1 MPSFKYQQKSKR
13 KLYYLSN
20 KERALTTQREY
31 YCNNLEKERARSV
44 ANYVTAKQEKP
55 ERQKRASQCSSR
67 KNYFKNLARSRQS
80 STSKVQKFYEKNK
93 EACREASR
101 VKMKKYY
108 DKNREACREASRVKR
123 KKLYAY
129 HGQKLKVKARMYY
142 RRKQH
147 IVRAQRRNRYALA
160 EVNDLCREA
169 ILKNIQVN
177 MLSHSE
183 ELKNIV
189 NSLSELQSTLCQK
202 LSSKLLCKTV
212 CKIVASKL
220 LAKVF
225 QARRTET
232 SSLLAVCRHITT
244 FVFNDRKDIGEGIHH
259 ASTEPYFYD
268 AAYSVVKRKCIPITR
283 HGVCFVAEQAECPK
297 DKKKDNNKPR
307 ATSVCF
313 HWKCTEECKTLS
325 NAEVESIVSLKQSFS
340 KPMNEIRQSL
350 EELDNGCPYC
360 HGHTTTYFS
369 TSTGVPTTTPKLGH
383 PLVCHGDGTK
393 CTSKLR
399 ILRCAAVHYPLL
411 LTFLKDVYTAL
422 SNHCAIKE
430 IDMGLRNADITKLI
444 EVTDSKSLH
453 DLLTEDTADSYMQ
466 GVSETN
472 PKYRQSNIETPLLL
486 EHAAVVAKYEKD
498 CEDFADIPCMC
509 CERLC
514 QRKNVSKISLSDD
527 KLSSEVWHR
536 LKDFVVS
543 KNPNVLNEQNYLCN
557 YCRPSIR
564 DNVLPSRCVLNGLE
578 TIPVPPEL
586 EQLDALSTQLI
597 QLAKCY
603 QTVVRLGTYTKK
615 VPTYNSL
622 KACKGTMFFLPL
634 PMKKTLE
641 TLNEAELSKSFADPE
656 MYIILNGK
664 PTKKRIVW
672 RSLVDI
678 NKVKRAVDK
687 LKQINWLYKDVRDDA
702 IDETSKQVI
711 ELANSATSTMLAK
724 ADEADIAG
732 FQAYTVRNLDNNFQP
747 DSDIDQYK
755 MLSVK
760 EHPIDNRQNH
770 LDLLC
775 FPTLFPTGA
784 FGQNHQRD
792 KKISHAEYAK
802 SRLLNKDSR
811 FRKNAQYVFYLLWQK
826 ELRELSA
833 GIYNMLK
840 NTRQQAMTVATL
852 LSQVNSCDEQLEA
865 NLSTMLQ
872 SVRGTKHYWFRRQ
885 SELKCII
892 RDHGPPTLFLTFSCA
907 EYESSDITE
916 YLKRVNGIPS
926 SSKCNIG
933 KLCIEDPVSVSRQFS
948 NKFHCFFQ
956 TVIVKGQV
964 LGKVAQFYWK
974 KEYQARGAPHYHVLL
989 WIEGA
994 PVIGEDKPE
1003 HVITWIQ
1010 ERITCHIPNE
1020 KSNPELHRLVTRY
1033 QMHKCSNYCRR
1044 RRKVANNTFITVCK
1058 FVFPRPAC
1066 DCAKLNP
1073 VEESLK
1079 SRDKIYELVR
1089 SETEVRVNDYNPLL
1103 LYLWKANIDIQFVA
1117 ESSLA
1122 LAHYVSGYVTK
1133 AERSNLQ
1140 DIWEDIGRDKS
1151 VYGQLWSFGLRSL
1164 RFRECGLYEAA
1175 DLVLGDHLTE
1185 KSCTVKYV
1193 DVSLPSKRSHRL
1205 KNHKELQRLA
1215 LNEPNSDEIFE
1226 HCLIENYYP
1235 DRPQNLE
1242 EMCLYDFVKWID
1254 WTSRD
1259 KTGKR
1264 YYKRLNK
1271 PRFPNHKLYDPE
1283 REEQR
1288 EDYYYSLILLFVP
1301 FRDENTLLL
1310 TNEKAEE
1317 AFHRLSS
1324 SSSSLHHEKLQK
1336 MLKAQSK
1343 TKEINK
1349 ARHESGVNNEKPNAE
1364 DDGPQ
1369 VEGEAKS
1376 VIDDVLDISVN
1387 AADLESKVAMLNC
1400 DQSRVFDNVKDHFM
1414 HQKRHE
1420 DYVCHCDFK
1429 PLQMFISGVGG
1440 TGKSFLIETI
1450 RALIVSIWPNSDR
1463 TCAIAAPTGLA
1474 AFNVGGV
1481 TVHRLFQLPVEHEGK
1496 TAGYWPLS
1504 KDLHKVRKTTLRHT
1518 KAFIIDE
1525 ISMVS
1530 SLNLAYIHM
1539 RLEELFGS
1547 DEWFGGRNML
1557 FFGDFLQLQPVNGSP
1572 VFERIT
1578 QKSLTLRLGCATSVN
1593 IWRDS
1598 VVYDELTIN
1607 ERQKSDKEF
1616 AHVLDCVR
1624 RGFPTKEIFS
1634 VLEKRVINVPVVDK
1648 VRELEISG
1656 ETPVCL
1662 FPTRKACDELNHQ
1675 MLSSLPSE
1683 VIEISS
1689 TDDIDQTS
1697 STRRWTKKATE
1708 HLEKLNKD
1716 CNMTAGLEAKLN
1728 LAVGARVMLRR
1739 NSNTKAGLVNGAI
1752 GTVTD
1757 INKTYV
1763 QVKFDKVDA
1772 PYDVERVKSRFMVMK
1787 NFFVYRKQFPLI
1799 LAFAV
1804 TIHKCQGL
1812 SLDCAVVDLSE
1823 NVFSAGMAYVALSRV
1838 KSISGLHLS
1847 ALNPN
1852 SIMVSES
1859 SIREVNRLRERFRK
1873 DLPQYAIPPQPK
1885 RGTKRRLAGD
1895 ADSIVSSARKIGK
1908 LASQQKSDRKR
1919 KNTDSPPT
1927 EQQDKSKRICQH
1939 QDYEPSRLGVW
1950 PFSFNP
1956 VNADWQHDVCAMM
1969 GLRFIRVNGV
1979 SPGGPNVTLRH
1990 PNSSTLANTVG
2001 DGNCLFRAFSYIIT
2015 GSQTQYNEIR
2025 TAVVT
2030 HMQLNSDLFM
2040 SSGYVGINVNHNSV
2054 DEYINDTQMD
2064 TDGAWGSAVE
2074 MFTLAH
2080 LLSTRIIS
2088 YSRENGTWQLH
2099 SPSHVDPS
2107 LRIYESDSDCAMFLY
2122 HTGNHFKVVRSIIS

>member
-1 MPSFKYQQKSKR
+1 MT
-13 KLYYLSN
+13 L
-20 KERALTTQREY
+20 
-31 YCNNLEKERARSV
+31 
-44 ANYVTAKQEKP
+44 
-55 ERQKRASQCSSR
+55 
-67 KNYFKNLARSRQS
+67 
-80 STSKVQKFYEKNK
+80 
-93 EACREASR
+93 
-101 VKMKKYY
+101 
-108 DKNREACREASRVKR
+108 
-123 KKLYAY
+123 
-129 HGQKLKVKARMYY
+129 YY

-160 EVNDLCREA
+160 EVNDLCRDA
-169 ILKNIQVN
+169 ILKNVQVN

-189 NSLSELQSTLCQK
+189 NSISELQNNLCQK
-202 LSSKLLCKTV
+202 LSSKLLLKTV

-225 QARRTET
+225 QARRTEA

-244 FVFNDRKDIGEGIHH
+244 FVFNSKKDFGERIHH

-297 DKKKDNNKPR
+297 DIKKDKHKPR
-307 ATSVCF
+307 ATSDCY
-313 HWKCTEECKTLS
+313 HWICTEECKTLS
-325 NAEVESIVSLKQSFS
+325 NAEVQSIVSLKENFS
-340 KPMNEIRQSL
+340 KPINEIRQNL
-350 EELDNGCPYC
+350 EELDNGCPYY

-383 PLVCHGDGTK
+383 PLVCHSGDSK

-399 ILRCAAVHYPLL
+399 ILRCAAVHFPIL
-411 LTFLKDVYTAL
+411 LTFLKHVYTAL

-430 IDMGLRNADITKLI
+430 IDMALHNADITKLI

-453 DLLTEDTADSYMQ
+453 DLLTEDTDDSYMQ
-466 GVSETN
+466 GVSETT

-486 EHAAVVAKYEKD
+486 EHAAVVAKYDKD

-514 QRKNVSKISLSDD
+514 RRKNVSKISLSDD

-543 KNPNVLNEQNYLCN
+543 KNPNALNEQNYLCN

-564 DNVLPSRCVLNGLE
+564 DNILPNRCVLNGLE

-586 EQLDALSTQLI
+586 QQLDALSVQLI

-603 QTVVRLGTYTKK
+603 QTVIRLGTYTKK

-634 PMKKTLE
+634 PMKKTLH

-687 LKQINWLYKDVRDDA
+687 LKQINWLYKDVRADA
-702 IDETSKQVI
+702 IDETSKQVV
-711 ELANSATSTMLAK
+711 EVANSATSTMLAK

-732 FQAYTVRNLDNNFQP
+732 FQAYTVRNLDNCFQP

-760 EHPIDNRQNH
+760 EYPIDNRQNH

-852 LSQVNSCDEQLEA
+852 LSQVNSCNEQLEA

-916 YLKRVNGIPS
+916 YLKKVNGIPS
-926 SSKCNIG
+926 SSKCNVG
-933 KLCIEDPVSVSRQFS
+933 KLCTEDPVSVSRQFS

-994 PVIGEDKPE
+994 PIIGESKPE
-1003 HVITWIQ
+1003 RVITWIE

-1020 KSNPELHRLVTRY
+1020 KSNPELYRLVTRY

-1058 FVFPRPAC
+1058 FGFPRPAC

-1151 VYGQLWSFGLRSL
+1151 VYSQLWSFGLRSL

-1205 KNHKELQRLA
+1205 KSHKELQRLA

-1235 DRPQNLE
+1235 DRPQNLK

-1259 KTGKR
+1259 KSGKR
-1264 YYKRLNK
+1264 DYKRLNK
-1271 PRFPNHKLYDPE
+1271 PRLPNHKLYDPE

-1288 EDYYYSLILLFVP
+1288 VDYYYSLILLFVP

-1310 TNEKAEE
+1310 PNEKAEE

-1349 ARHESGVNNEKPNAE
+1349 ARHESGVNDVKPNAA

-1387 AADLESKVAMLNC
+1387 AADLESRVAMLNC
-1400 DQSRVFDNVKDHFM
+1400 DQRRVFNNVKDHFM

-1420 DYVCHCDFK
+1420 DNVCHCDFK

-1450 RALIVSIWPNSDR
+1450 RALIVSIWPNTDR

-1504 KDLHKVRKTTLRHT
+1504 KDLHKLLKTTLRYT

-1547 DEWFGGRNML
+1547 DQWFGGRNML
-1557 FFGDFLQLQPVNGSP
+1557 LFGDVLQLQPVNGNP
-1572 VFERIT
+1572 VFERIA

-1593 IWRDS
+1593 IWRNS

-1607 ERQKSDKEF
+1607 ERQKTDKKYINI
-1616 AHVLDCVR
+1616 LDTVR
-1624 RGFPTKEIFS
+1624 CGFPTKETFS
-1634 VLEKRVINVPVVDK
+1634 VLEERVINVPIVDK
-1648 VRELEISG
+1648 IHELEKSG
-1656 ETPVCL
+1656 QTPVCL

-1675 MLSSLPSE
+1675 MLNSLPSE
-1683 VIEISS
+1683 VVVMSC

-1697 STRRWTKKATE
+1697 STRRWTKKTTE
-1708 HLEKLNKD
+1708 HLQKLNKD

-1739 NSNTKAGLVNGAI
+1739 NIDTKIGLVNGAI
-1752 GTVTD
+1752 GTVT
-1757 INKTYV
+1757 KVTMTTV
-1763 QVKFDKVDA
+1763 TVKFDKIDA
-1772 PYDVERVKSRFMVMK
+1772 LYDVERVKSRFMVMK

-1799 LAFAV
+1799 LAYAI

-1812 SLDCAVVDLSE
+1812 SLECAIVDLSE

-1847 ALNPN
+1847 AFHPN
-1852 SIMVSES
+1852 CIIVSEN
-1859 SIREVNRLRERFRK
+1859 SIREVNRLREKFRK
-1873 DLPQYAIPPQPK
+1873 DLPQYLIPFQPK
-1885 RGTKRRLAGD
+1885 HGTKRRLAGD
-1895 ADSIVSSARKIGK
+1895 ADNMVSKAKKILK
-1908 LASQQKSDRKR
+1908 LAAKQICDRKR
-1919 KNTDSPPT
+1919 KNPDT
-1927 EQQDKSKRICQH
+1927 QQDDSKRVCNR

-1950 PFSFNP
+1950 PLSYNP
-1956 VNADWQHDVCAMM
+1956 VNEDWQRDVCAVM
-1969 GLRFIRVNGV
+1969 GLRFMRVNNV
-1979 SPGGPNVTLRH
+1979 SPGGPDIALRH
-1990 PNSSTLANTVG
+1990 PNISTLTNTLG
-2001 DGNCLFRAFSYIIT
+2001 DGNCLFRAFSYVIT
-2015 GSQTQYNEIR
+2015 GTQTQHDEIR
-2025 TAVVT
+2025 TAIIT

-2040 SSGYVGINVNHNSV
+2040 SSGYVGINVNYNSV
-2054 DEYINDTQMD
+2054 DDYINDTRMD
-2064 TDGAWGSAVE
+2064 TDGAWGSSVE
-2074 MFTLAH
+2074 MFALAH

-2088 YSRENGTWQLH
+2088 YSRESTMWQLH
-2099 SPSHVDPS
+2099 APSHVDPS
-2107 LRIYESDSDCAMFLY
+2107 LRIYETDSDCAMFLY
-2122 HTGNHFKVVRSIIS
+2122 HTGNHFKVIRSIIS